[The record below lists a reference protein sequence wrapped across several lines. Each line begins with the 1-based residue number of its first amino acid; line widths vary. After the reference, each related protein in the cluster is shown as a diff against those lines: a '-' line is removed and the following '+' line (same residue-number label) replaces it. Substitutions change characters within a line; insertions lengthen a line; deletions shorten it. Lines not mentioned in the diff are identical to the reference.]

1 MPPKSSTAKPVK
13 RTTGSPQGE
22 GGGSDADKSKRPA
35 KPKTTS
41 LIDTEPKPKRSG
53 ALKTGSAFAPL
64 GNKPATS
71 GRGAAAKAAE
81 PVKPAEPPKKSL
93 DQEKAEA
100 LNLFDE
106 QEKKEQAKKDR
117 RADAES
123 GTPSP
128 SSASPS
134 TSTST
139 SQGGFLPPISLLRE
153 PEAPPPPPQ
162 KEEPQT
168 AEEAEEGSDPKVIH
182 LKPPIY
188 VKDLAQRMGL
198 KIFQINKDLIEF
210 KIFSKGAETTVE
222 PDIAAKICEKHGFV
236 FEKEKREKG
245 GGVHKIEEKIEE
257 PPPPP
262 KPAEE
267 EKDVLELRAPIITFM
282 GHVDHGKTSLL
293 DAIRKTNVVTGE
305 AGGITQH
312 IGAYSVFYDN
322 RPITFIDTPGHAA
335 FSEMRARG
343 ANVTD
348 IVVLVVAADDGMMP
362 QTLEALSHAKAAGVT
377 IMVAINKIDLPA
389 ANPMRVKQQLQE
401 HDLMPVE
408 WGGHTE
414 VMEVSAAKGTG
425 IDHLIE
431 TMSLQAEVLDLRAD
445 PKAAMRATIIESRMD
460 PGRGP
465 TATVI
470 VQTGT
475 LRVGE
480 PFICGP
486 WWGKI
491 RTLINDRNQPIKE
504 VLPGMPAEV
513 VGFSG
518 LPNVGDEVVE
528 MDSERTA
535 KRLSEERL
543 EEIRQKKL
551 AVPRRSTLETLFA
564 NIREGEK
571 KAFNI
576 ILKTDV
582 HGSLE
587 AITNSLKDIKSDK
600 IEVKVLHSA
609 AGPIS
614 ESDVLLASA
623 SDAIVIGFNVKVE
636 ASAVAI
642 ARREGVQVKLYSIIY
657 ELIDQ
662 VKEAMLGKLDPLTR
676 EKVIGHAKVKQVF
689 KLTRGIVAGCVVT
702 DGLLNRKARARVM
715 RGNQPVFDGHMDTL
729 RRFHEEV
736 PEVRNGLECGVR
748 LANYSE
754 YLEEDVIEC
763 YELEKIAQ
771 SL

>member
-1 MPPKSSTAKPVK
+1 MPPKSPSAKTVK
-13 RTTGSPQGE
+13 RSATPEGE
-22 GGGSDADKSKRPA
+22 GGNSSAEKSRKGPQS
-35 KPKTTS
+35 KTTS
-41 LIDTEPKPKRSG
+41 LIDGEPKAKRTG
-53 ALKTGSAFAPL
+53 GLKTGSAFAPL
-64 GNKPATS
+64 GAKPAAPAKT
-71 GRGAAAKAAE
+71 AAPKAVAKQ
-81 PVKPAEPPKKSL
+81 EPPKKSL

-100 LNLFDE
+100 LNLFDD

-117 RADAES
+117 RAES
-123 GTPSP
+123 ESAPAAAPAPASQ
-128 SSASPS
+128 SS
-134 TSTST
+134 
-139 SQGGFLPPISLLRE
+139 FLPPISRLLQEEAE
-153 PEAPPPPPQ
+153 PAAAPPPQETP
-162 KEEPQT
+162 KTEA
-168 AEEAEEGSDPKVIH
+168 AEEEGGDPKVIH

-210 KIFSKGAETTVE
+210 KIFSKGAETSVE
-222 PDIAAKICEKHGFV
+222 PDVAAKICEKHGFT

-245 GGVHKIEEKIEE
+245 AGVHKVEEKIEE

-262 KPAEE
+262 PPAEE
-267 EKDVLELRAPIITFM
+267 EKNVLELRAPIITFM

-293 DAIRKTNVVTGE
+293 DAIRKTSVVSGE

-312 IGAYSVFYDN
+312 IGAYSVFYEN

-362 QTLEALSHAKAAGVT
+362 QTLEALSHAKAAEVT
-377 IMVAINKIDLPA
+377 IMVAINKCDLPA

-401 HDLMPVE
+401 RGLMPVE
-408 WGGHTE
+408 WGGETE
-414 VMEVSAAKGTG
+414 VMEVSAVKGTG
-425 IDHLIE
+425 LDHLLE

-486 WWGKI
+486 WWGKV

-504 VLPGMPAEV
+504 VLPGMPAEI

-528 MDSERTA
+528 MDNERSA

-551 AVPRRSTLETLFA
+551 AAPRRSTLETLFA

-571 KAFNI
+571 KTFNV

-587 AITNSLKDIKSDK
+587 AIVNSFKDIKSDK
-600 IEVKVLHSA
+600 IEVKVLHGA

-623 SDAIVIGFNVKVE
+623 SDAVVIGFNVKVE
-636 ASAVAI
+636 SSAVAI
-642 ARREGVQVKLYSIIY
+642 AKRENVQVKLYSIIY
-657 ELIDQ
+657 ELMDQ

-676 EKVIGHAKVKQVF
+676 EKVVGHAKVKQVF
-689 KLTRGIVAGCVVT
+689 RLTRGVVAGCVVT
-702 DGLLNRKARARVM
+702 DGRLDRKARARVI
-715 RGNQPVFDGHMDTL
+715 RGAQPVFDGHMDTL
-729 RRFHEEV
+729 RRFHDEV

-748 LANYSE
+748 LANYTE
-754 YLEEDVIEC
+754 YEEEDVIEC